1 MLSRALGLVRDMVI
15 AHLYPKFISDAFF
28 VAFRLPNMLREMLAE
43 GAMNAGFIPVF
54 SEYVST
60 RPREEAEELMAAATG
75 AMTAVLM
82 LVSALGV
89 VFAPAIVRFITLEF
103 GPPNDKLLLAI
114 GLARVMFPYILLIG
128 VATLLMAVLNTFGR
142 FFSSA
147 YAPVLLNL
155 SMILCAYIFRKSFD
169 EPIYALALGVMIGGA
184 LQLLLQLPFLKRL
197 GFPFRFGW
205 DLRHPGLRRIFILLV
220 PVFFGQAV
228 REVNVIVGTML
239 AWYLGE
245 GMVSALY
252 YSYRLMHLP
261 LAVFG
266 LAIATALLPSLSNSA
281 SVDDMEKFKRTL
293 SSGLKSVLFIMVPAT
308 VGLIML
314 RVPII
319 RLLFEHG
326 SFDAVATEN
335 TAFALMFYAIGLF
348 VFAGSRVLAFSFYAM
363 KNTTLPVIVAACAM
377 VANVIL
383 SVALM
388 GPLRQGGLALA
399 SSISSAINLLVLWI
413 FLEKRIGGFGLRS
426 IVAAG
431 VRTCLLSAIMG
442 VLVYALALSCS
453 HMIDATTF
461 VGKLVHV
468 VVPISGGIIFYLGVG
483 FALRLEEAE
492 QLRQMWKRRRKK

>member
-1 MLSRALGLVRDMVI
+1 
-15 AHLYPKFISDAFF
+15 
-28 VAFRLPNMLREMLAE
+28 
-43 GAMNAGFIPVF
+43 
-54 SEYVST
+54 
-60 RPREEAEELMAAATG
+60 
-75 AMTAVLM
+75 
-82 LVSALGV
+82 
-89 VFAPAIVRFITLEF
+89 
-103 GPPNDKLLLAI
+103 
-114 GLARVMFPYILLIG
+114 
-128 VATLLMAVLNTFGR
+128 
-142 FFSSA
+142 
-147 YAPVLLNL
+147 
-155 SMILCAYIFRKSFD
+155 MILCAYGFRNSFD
-169 EPIYALALGVMIGGA
+169 EPVYALALGVMIGGA
-184 LQLLLQLPFLKRL
+184 LQLLLQLPFLKHL

-205 DLRHPGLRRIFILLV
+205 NLRHPGLRRIFVLLV

-281 SVDDMEKFKRTL
+281 SIDDMEEFKRTL
-293 SSGLKSVLFIMVPAT
+293 SSGLKSVLFIMIPAT
-308 VGLIML
+308 VGLIVL

-326 SFDAVATEN
+326 SFDTIATDN

-348 VFAGSRVLAFSFYAM
+348 VFAGSRVLTFAFYAM
-363 KNTTLPVIVAACAM
+363 KNTTLPVVVAACAM
-377 VANVIL
+377 VANVIF

-399 SSISSAINLLVLWI
+399 SSISSAINMLVLWI
-413 FLEKRIGGFGLRS
+413 FLEKKIGGFGLRS

-442 VLVYALALSCS
+442 ILVYGLALVC
-453 HMIDATTF
+453 ARLAGTTTVF
-461 VGKLVHV
+461 GQLVHV
-468 VVPISGGIIFYLGVG
+468 VIPISGGLIFYLGAG
-483 FALRLEEAE
+483 FALRLEEAA
-492 QLRQMWKRRRKK
+492 QLREVWNRRRRR